1 MTPLATSNPATRN
14 DRRLSEKKNPEEI
27 LRKLQVICK
36 NMISDV
42 NDELSQY
49 KDAKRDLS
57 EILHYLSN
65 DLDQILYTHQLR
77 FEDIDNLRCTYINF

>member
-1 MTPLATSNPATRN
+1 MTQVVGGGGKTGIFSQKPLS
-14 DRRLSEKKNPEEI
+14 
-27 LRKLQVICK
+27 VICK
-36 NMISDV
+36 NIISDV
-42 NDELSQY
+42 NEEVSQY

-65 DLDQILYTHQLR
+65 ELDKILYTHQLR